1 MKSQPAIWKR
11 SLELRVESRDTAVE
25 CASHTCDA
33 TDAQN
38 PATQLRT
45 NYAGAN
51 KMDFNDVMLS
61 RNADFANT
69 TFDRELKMMPSTGTV
84 VVGCVDPRV
93 DPAKVLGLQQG
104 EAAVIRNVG
113 GRVNKPLLETLAVL
127 SVVAKAAG
135 RPDGARN
142 LVLLQHTDCGIIGC
156 HTHAPALLA
165 KHLGVETAA
174 LDELAIT
181 EPYEAV
187 ELDVAALRANK
198 ELPDNLIVSG
208 LVYDVKTGLIETVV
222 PPAPLRRA
230 AG

>member
-1 MKSQPAIWKR
+1 
-11 SLELRVESRDTAVE
+11 
-25 CASHTCDA
+25 
-33 TDAQN
+33 
-38 PATQLRT
+38 
-45 NYAGAN
+45 
-51 KMDFNDVMLS
+51 MDFNNVMLD
-61 RNADFANT
+61 RNADFANNA
-69 TFDRELKMMPSTGTV
+69 FAPELKMMPSTGTV

-93 DPAKVLGLQQG
+93 DPANVLGLKQG

-113 GRVNKPLLETLAVL
+113 GRINKPLLETLAVL

-156 HTHAPALLA
+156 HRHAPALLA
-165 KHLGVETAA
+165 KHLGVEADA

-187 ELDVAALRANK
+187 ALDVAALRANK
-198 ELPDNLIVSG
+198 DLPDNLIVSG
-208 LVYDVKTGLIETVV
+208 LVYDVKTGLVETVV
-222 PPAPLRRA
+222 PPARLRET

>member
-1 MKSQPAIWKR
+1 
-11 SLELRVESRDTAVE
+11 
-25 CASHTCDA
+25 
-33 TDAQN
+33 
-38 PATQLRT
+38 
-45 NYAGAN
+45 
-51 KMDFNDVMLS
+51 MDFNDVMLE

-69 TFDRELKMMPSTGTV
+69 AFAPELKMMPSTGTV

-93 DPAKVLGLQQG
+93 DPASVLGLKQG

-113 GRVNKPLLETLAVL
+113 GRINKPLLETLAVL

-156 HTHAPALLA
+156 HKHAPALLA
-165 KHLGVETAA
+165 RHLGVDTDT

-187 ELDVAALRANK
+187 ALDVAALRANNN
-198 ELPDNLIVSG
+198 LPDDLIVSG
-208 LVYDVKTGLIETVV
+208 LVYDVRTGLVETVV
-222 PPAPLRRA
+222 PPALLRET

>member
-1 MKSQPAIWKR
+1 
-11 SLELRVESRDTAVE
+11 
-25 CASHTCDA
+25 
-33 TDAQN
+33 
-38 PATQLRT
+38 
-45 NYAGAN
+45 
-51 KMDFNDVMLS
+51 MDFNDVMLG
-61 RNADFANT
+61 RNANFANT
-69 TFDRELKMMPSTGTV
+69 TFDHELKMMPSTGTV

-93 DPAKVLGLQQG
+93 DPADVLGLKQG

-113 GRVNKPLLETLAVL
+113 GRINKPLLETLAVL

-156 HTHAPALLA
+156 HKHAPALLA
-165 KHLGVETAA
+165 RHLGVDTDT

-187 ELDVAALRANK
+187 ALDVAALRANNN
-198 ELPDNLIVSG
+198 LPDDLIVSG
-208 LVYDVKTGLIETVV
+208 LVYDVRTGLVETVV
-222 PPAPLRRA
+222 PPALLRET

>member
-1 MKSQPAIWKR
+1 
-11 SLELRVESRDTAVE
+11 
-25 CASHTCDA
+25 
-33 TDAQN
+33 
-38 PATQLRT
+38 
-45 NYAGAN
+45 
-51 KMDFNDVMLS
+51 MDFNDVMLE

-69 TFDRELKMMPSTGTV
+69 AFVPELKMMPSTGTI

-93 DPAKVLGLQQG
+93 DPANVLGLKQG

-113 GRVNKPLLETLAVL
+113 GRVNNALLETLAVL

-156 HTHAPALLA
+156 HKHAPALLA
-165 KHLGVETAA
+165 KHLGVDAA
-174 LDELAIT
+174 GLDDLAIT
-181 EPYEAV
+181 QPYEAV
-187 ELDVAALRANK
+187 ALDVAALRAHK

-208 LVYDVKTGLIETVV
+208 LVYDVKTGHIETVV
-222 PPAPLRRA
+222 PAAPLRES